1 MPIMDYSELHRRLIT
16 AARTE
21 KPSDAVPY
29 AFEKRVMANLG
40 KQPILDQA
48 ALWASALWRGVAPCL
63 AIMLLLGA
71 WTFFDGQGAAST
83 GDVSQDF
90 DSTVLAAVGQDQPV
104 DTTW

>member
-1 MPIMDYSELHRRLIT
+1 MHYSELHRKLIA

-21 KPSDAVPY
+21 KPSDHVPY
-29 AFEKRVMANLG
+29 SFEKRVMANLG

-48 ALWASALWRGVAPCL
+48 AIWASALWRGVVPCL
-63 AIMLLLGA
+63 AVTLLLGA
-71 WTFFDGQGAAST
+71 WTFFDGQGTAST

-90 DSTVLAAVGQDQPV
+90 DSTVLAAVGQEQPV

>member
-1 MPIMDYSELHRRLIT
+1 MPIMDYSELHRKLIT
-16 AARTE
+16 AARIQ
-21 KPSDAVPY
+21 KPSDRVPY
-29 AFEKRVMANLG
+29 TFEKRVMANLA

-48 ALWASALWRGVAPCL
+48 AVWASALWRGVAPCV

-71 WTFFDGQGAAST
+71 YTFFAGEGTAST